1 MTTYRNGFNLQS
13 LPSTEGFVHIL
24 VTVCYLSKYVAVRP
38 LKTKTTTEVIEN
50 LQDIYLE
57 TGLPDIIQH
66 DQGKGFTS
74 GVSIRMRVQRK
85 VHNQHMSQLEI
96 SQKVTFLTGHMVY
109 ESCACVIRKSSITQ
123 NMFYPNY

>member
-1 MTTYRNGFNLQS
+1 MDLICNLS
-13 LPSTEGFVHIL
+13 PSTEGFVHVL

-66 DQGKGFTS
+66 DQGKEFTS
-74 GVSIRMRVQRK
+74 GVSIRMRIQRK

-96 SQKVTFLTGHMVY
+96 SQKSPF
-109 ESCACVIRKSSITQ
+109 
-123 NMFYPNY
+123 